1 MPKFVLE
8 RIQMPT
14 STVPGEKPPG
24 TLQHG
29 ELWINL
35 ADQLV
40 YAGRDGAAAVAVGGG
55 GPVAPTP
62 VVTTTA
68 DGLMSSADKVKLDKI
83 DGTTKADIAKV
94 AADLVAGLAT
104 VNGKITADR
113 ADVAALK
120 TALAP
125 ILKKGFKTAGGVAS
139 AGGVPTLDA
148 VGQIDPSMIGGTA
161 TGPAR
166 AGEVPKFKPN
176 GKLDIGLIDW
186 NFAAV
191 SSPSTGT
198 TTPTVADAGKL
209 VRLDHQGKLDTSLL
223 GLDPL
228 DYRGELHIGPAG
240 TALTGEVVDG
250 AGKGGSIWIVA
261 ADGGNVFDVNFATGD
276 VKAHATSVPSGYL
289 EIKTGDLLVKD
300 NGKKMHRINA
310 DLIPT
315 AHLLPRDGSR
325 PMIGDLVFQKLGSG
339 GRQHEIKGVKKVSAD
354 SVHTHTLQA
363 EMTAGTPGLPNG
375 EILDFT
381 IDGAKNTLIIRS
393 GPDPTVGRV
402 VGKKGEIYVDDTAA
416 GTKIFFHDGVTWKE
430 GVHPINFQVL
440 DLTSEITG
448 PTDDIGDCFGYW
460 WAKQSATA
468 QAGLSDTIFLANF
481 STVPGALGVY
491 LCLERGGTP
500 DGNYWLPLGAIQIPH
515 ASVTQEGIASV
526 DGITIQS
533 TSGKLALS
541 TAIQTIVTETKRDL
555 VSLKSDFVT
564 LLADYTAYKA
574 APTATGAIEGGTY

>member
-1 MPKFVLE
+1 
-8 RIQMPT
+8 MPT
-14 STVPGEKPPG
+14 STLAGEKPPG

-40 YAGRDGAAAVAVGGG
+40 YAGRDGATAIAVGGG

-62 VVTTTA
+62 VATATA
-68 DGLMSSADKVKLDKI
+68 DGLMSSADKAKLDSI
-83 DGTTKADIAKV
+83 DGSTKADIAKV

-113 ADVAALK
+113 AAVAALK

-209 VRLDHQGKLDTSLL
+209 VRLDRQGKLDTSLL

-228 DYRGELHIGPAG
+228 DYRGELHVGPDG
-240 TALTGEVVDG
+240 TSLTGETVDG
-250 AGKGGSIWIVA
+250 SGKGGSIWIVA

-276 VKAHATSVPSGYL
+276 VKAHATVVPAGYL

-325 PMIGDLVFQKLGSG
+325 PMIGDLVFQKLTGGGS
-339 GRQHEIKGVKKVSAD
+339 QHEIKGAKKVSAD

-402 VGKKGEIYVDDTAA
+402 VGKKGEIYVDDSAV
-416 GTKIFFHDGVTWKE
+416 GTKIFFHDGVGWKE

-440 DLTSEITG
+440 DLSSEITG

-460 WAKQSATA
+460 WGKQDAAT
-468 QAGLSDTIFLANF
+468 QAALSDTLFLANF
-481 STVPGALGVY
+481 STVPGATGVY
-491 LCLERGGTP
+491 LCLQRGGSS
-500 DGNYWLPLGAIQIPH
+500 DDNFWLPLGAIQIPH
-515 ASVTQEGIASV
+515 ASVSQEGLVTV
-526 DGITIQS
+526 DGVTIQS
-533 TSGKLALS
+533 SSGQLSLS
-541 TAIQTIVTETKRDL
+541 TAIQALITETKRDL
-555 VSLKSDFVT
+555 LSLQADFAT
-564 LLADYTAYKA
+564 LKADYDAYRVA
-574 APTATGAIEGGTY
+574 HP